1 MQITI
6 EPKEIAEIIELLARS
21 DSAKKNMQKI
31 KDRLPELTDKI
42 SEELKCKSLAD
53 VTLHEELNGNYSKV
67 C

>member
-1 MQITI
+1 MTITI
-6 EPKEIAEIIELLARS
+6 EPKEIAELVELLAHR
-21 DSAKKNMQKI
+21 DSGKEIMQKI
-31 KDRLPELTDKI
+31 KDGLPELTDKI